1 MIKSSFILNGILDLT
16 LPVVIAAGHDM
27 GSSKLDIVELVDNN
41 TNCKVDP
48 FPTRLAR
55 AVGINGMVC
64 GGVDYDLNILSS
76 CWHLN
81 PSGTWTAGEDMLERR
96 MLFTLSKVQD
106 EIIAIGG
113 KKTDVVGTSYISL
126 RSVEKYSMRKD
137 EGWSRMKDAPTA
149 LIWHCT
155 VVLNTSYLLVTGGT
169 IGYRRQ
175 VNSNSQ

>member
-1 MIKSSFILNGILDLT
+1 MMLIKSSFISTEILDLT
-16 LPVVIAAGHDM
+16 LPVVIAAGQDT
-27 GSSKLDIVELVDNN
+27 GTSVLDIVELVDNN

-48 FPTRLAR
+48 FPTRLSL

-64 GGVDYDLNILSS
+64 GGVDYELNVLSS
-76 CWHLN
+76 CWNLN

-113 KKTDVVGTSYISL
+113 RTTSYMGL
-126 RSVEKYSMRKD
+126 RSVEKYSLRKD
-137 EGWSRMKDAPTA
+137 EGWSRMNDGPT
-149 LIWHCT
+149 IIGRHCT
-155 VVLNTSYLLVTGGT
+155 VMLNTSYLMVIGGSQK
-169 IGYRRQ
+169 Q